1 MSDTDWI
8 VECIGCQMNFEGA
21 EMIPLG
27 DGEWMCEECLCPDDE
42 NKEDS

>member
-8 VECIGCQMNFEGA
+8 VECFNCEMNFEGA

-27 DGEWMCEECLCPDDE
+27 YGDWMCHDCLC
-42 NKEDS
+42 KEDEEEEKV